1 MLNVHTAL
9 FRCDSLFYRACVSF
23 VLIFNVSLR
32 VYVCMCVCV
41 SVCLTICLQS
51 HFIYGIDSIPAMAL
65 HHEDPI
71 ARVYD
76 ELRKIQSKHIAR
88 LASQAQYCRCFLS
101 IDTNFTERTATHWL
115 YFTLSKNHWQIL
127 YAHIFF
133 SLVVCFFF
141 SILFL
146 LDAHERSERKW
157 RNIEKRK
164 REYMRMKTIIRR
176 ATVKRRKLR
185 ILNYLW
191 DMRHSFYQAQIQTG
205 CM

>member
-1 MLNVHTAL
+1 MLNVHRAL
-9 FRCDSLFYRACVSF
+9 FRCDSLLYRACVSF
-23 VLIFNVSLR
+23 VLIFNVSLW
-32 VYVCMCVCV
+32 VCVCV
-41 SVCLTICLQS
+41 CLCVCLTICLQS
-51 HFIYGIDSIPAMAL
+51 YFIYGIDSIPAMAL

-88 LASQAQYCRCFLS
+88 LASQAQYCRCFPS

-115 YFTLSKNHWQIL
+115 YAQQKSLANFVRSH
-127 YAHIFF
+127 YF
-133 SLVVCFFF
+133 SLLGFFLC